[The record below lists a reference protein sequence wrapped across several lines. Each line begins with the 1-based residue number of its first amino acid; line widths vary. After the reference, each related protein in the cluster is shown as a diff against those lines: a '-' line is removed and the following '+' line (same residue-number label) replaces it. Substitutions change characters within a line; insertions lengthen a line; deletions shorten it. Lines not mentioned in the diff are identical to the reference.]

1 MPGDRASSKP
11 EIEEVGSG
19 ARAADAG
26 SRGSPSGV
34 GRGRGSVA
42 RRWLPALVLGGLAA
56 LIIGAG
62 LIGPKAPADDAA
74 PGTPE
79 GTPAGAI
86 DPTGGP
92 DGTRA
97 VASSPA
103 EVPPATA
110 TPVMALRLAGEPP
123 ADPFVLLAGRW
134 VNLVT
139 GSVDDPT
146 GCELERPIVLAG
158 GRIVCVTQQVTRPPG
173 STRATYDLSVV
184 TLGHARPTPAE
195 PWATPPPDAVEDVRP
210 AVPLTSLVGRRDL
223 AFGDPV
229 AVALAPGAESD
240 TLLVAWATLGD
251 DGYRLGL
258 DRYLVADRSAAAS
271 GSREILALPF
281 EDARGPTSLADL
293 AVSVSPDGS
302 AALVGVTVAR
312 IQPTPGE
319 RRLVILRM
327 DAGAVP
333 GDAIGPPE
341 ALPSLVTS
349 NAAGPAEVARDHE
362 TPCGGGLGEGWAT
375 GDAIFLVCPGR
386 PSVFRRVAIHPGSAR
401 SFSDREGP
409 PVAAAILDE
418 TILMPESGATALW
431 LADNGV
437 AIDRLRGRYYRW
449 SPWARVLW
457 SIDLRAEAGSVATAR
472 SVAIVSS
479 GSTGIGS
486 LTPTDTRPAP
496 RPVLAHDVAT
506 DRLYL
511 LAPEAA
517 GRGTRIEVVDGA
529 TLDSRGSLSTSREP
543 FATMSLSPDGSL
555 LYLATQP
562 RGITGAADQLVAVEV
577 LATDPLAERLF
588 AGRLP
593 PGAWDPAVQLV
604 VR

>member
-1 MPGDRASSKP
+1 M
-11 EIEEVGSG
+11 
-19 ARAADAG
+19 
-26 SRGSPSGV
+26 
-34 GRGRGSVA
+34 
-42 RRWLPALVLGGLAA
+42 
-56 LIIGAG
+56 
-62 LIGPKAPADDAA
+62 
-74 PGTPE
+74 
-79 GTPAGAI
+79 
-86 DPTGGP
+86 
-92 DGTRA
+92 
-97 VASSPA
+97 
-103 EVPPATA
+103 
-110 TPVMALRLAGEPP
+110 
-123 ADPFVLLAGRW
+123 
-134 VNLVT
+134 
-139 GSVDDPT
+139 
-146 GCELERPIVLAG
+146 
-158 GRIVCVTQQVTRPPG
+158 
-173 STRATYDLSVV
+173 
-184 TLGHARPTPAE
+184 
-195 PWATPPPDAVEDVRP
+195 ATPPPDAVEDVRP

-437 AIDRLRGRYYRW
+437 VIDRLRGRYYRW

-457 SIDLRAEAGSVATAR
+457 SIDLRAEAGVRRHRAVGGDRVVRIDRDRLAHADGHEAGPATR
-472 SVAIVSS
+472 SSLTMSRPTASTCWRPRPRVGGPGSRS
-479 GSTGIGS
+479 STGRRW
-486 LTPTDTRPAP
+486 TP
-496 RPVLAHDVAT
+496 
-506 DRLYL
+506 
-511 LAPEAA
+511 AA
-517 GRGTRIEVVDGA
+517 RCR
-529 TLDSRGSLSTSREP
+529 
-543 FATMSLSPDGSL
+543 
-555 LYLATQP
+555 
-562 RGITGAADQLVAVEV
+562 
-577 LATDPLAERLF
+577 PLASHSR
-588 AGRLP
+588 P
-593 PGAWDPAVQLV
+593 CP
-604 VR
+604 